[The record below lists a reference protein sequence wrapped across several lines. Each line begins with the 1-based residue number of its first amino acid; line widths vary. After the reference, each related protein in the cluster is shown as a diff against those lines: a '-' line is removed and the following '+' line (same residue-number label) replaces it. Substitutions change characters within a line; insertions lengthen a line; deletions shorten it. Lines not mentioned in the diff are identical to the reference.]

1 MRLND
6 WIADMERI
14 APPELA
20 LAWDNVGLL
29 VSPETER
36 IERVL
41 VALDCTAEVA
51 DEAADCGAQLVLTH
65 HPVLFS
71 GAKRI
76 LRDAPDTAA
85 VYRLI
90 RRGVGLYAAHTN
102 LDAAPGGVND
112 ALAARLGL
120 TDVRPLPPEGLGRVG
135 TLPEA
140 LPLAAFAAL
149 AERALGCTAL
159 VSGGADAMVRTVA
172 LVGGA
177 GGSDIAAAA
186 QAGADAFVTGECRH
200 HQALEARV
208 RGVALLACGHY
219 ATERVVLEAL
229 IARLQAVENDV
240 QYQVAQAESDPLRRM
255 QEG

>member
-71 GAKRI
+71 GANASSGTRRI
-76 LRDAPDTAA
+76 PPPSTGSSAA
-85 VYRLI
+85 
-90 RRGVGLYAAHTN
+90 GW
-102 LDAAPGGVND
+102 
-112 ALAARLGL
+112 
-120 TDVRPLPPEGLGRVG
+120 
-135 TLPEA
+135 
-140 LPLAAFAAL
+140 
-149 AERALGCTAL
+149 GCTRRI
-159 VSGGADAMVRTVA
+159 RTWTPRP
-172 LVGGA
+172 
-177 GGSDIAAAA
+177 AA
-186 QAGADAFVTGECRH
+186 
-200 HQALEARV
+200 
-208 RGVALLACGHY
+208 
-219 ATERVVLEAL
+219 
-229 IARLQAVENDV
+229 
-240 QYQVAQAESDPLRRM
+240 
-255 QEG
+255 

>member
-65 HPVLFS
+65 HPVLF

-76 LRDAPDTAA
+76 LRDA
-85 VYRLI
+85 RI
-90 RRGVGLYAAHTN
+90 RRRLPAHP
-102 LDAAPGGVND
+102 AGW
-112 ALAARLGL
+112 
-120 TDVRPLPPEGLGRVG
+120 
-135 TLPEA
+135 
-140 LPLAAFAAL
+140 
-149 AERALGCTAL
+149 GCTRRI
-159 VSGGADAMVRTVA
+159 RTWTPRP
-172 LVGGA
+172 
-177 GGSDIAAAA
+177 AA
-186 QAGADAFVTGECRH
+186 
-200 HQALEARV
+200 
-208 RGVALLACGHY
+208 
-219 ATERVVLEAL
+219 
-229 IARLQAVENDV
+229 
-240 QYQVAQAESDPLRRM
+240 
-255 QEG
+255 